1 MRILYRRCAGLDV
14 HKTSVVA
21 CVLTVQEVN
30 RVEEEVR
37 RFGTMTEDLRELAGW
52 LKSQQVER
60 VAMESTGVY
69 WKPVWN
75 ILEAAELDLLL
86 ANAQQVK
93 ALPGRKTD
101 QKDSQWLADLLMHG
115 LLKNSFV
122 PSRVIRDLRDLTRSR
137 ARLAQWH
144 GTISNRI
151 QKVLEDANIKLAS
164 VASDVLGASGRL
176 MLQAM
181 MQGKTDT
188 TELAALSKGR
198 LRAKIPELQKALEGQ
213 VTGHHRVLLNRHWEQ
228 FQFLEKQIAKTDAE
242 IARRLKYTPE
252 EMAQVKA
259 SLPEGAPLPPC
270 PRQAALEYWM
280 ELPGISAVSGS
291 SIVAEIGADMTQYPS
306 AAHLASWA
314 TLCPGHD
321 ESAGKR
327 RSGRTRKGNKW
338 LRRTMSEAAWAAS
351 HSKDTYFA
359 AQFRRIASRRG
370 KKRANIAVAHSLL
383 VTGYTM
389 LTNRCH
395 YKEVGASFFDTLNRD
410 RVKKSA
416 VKKLQALGYDVT
428 LKAKATEP
436 AGQ

>member
-21 CVLTVQEVN
+21 CVLALQEGS

-52 LKSQQVER
+52 LNSQQVER

-75 ILEAAELDLLL
+75 ILEAAGLDQLL

-115 LLKNSFV
+115 LLRNSFV
-122 PSRVIRDLRDLTRSR
+122 PSRGIRDLRDLTRSR

-144 GTISNRI
+144 GTLANRI

-176 MLQAM
+176 MLRAIM
-181 MQGKTDT
+181 GGNTDSNG
-188 TELAALSKGR
+188 LADLSKGR
-198 LRAKIPELQKALEGQ
+198 LRVKIPELRKALEGQ
-213 VTGHHRVLLNRHWEQ
+213 VTGHHRLLLQRYWEQ
-228 FQFLEKQIAKTDAE
+228 YQFLERQLTKTDAE
-242 IARRLKYTPE
+242 IARRMRYTAE
-252 EMAQVKA
+252 ELAQVKA
-259 SLPEGAPLPPC
+259 SLPAGAALPPC
-270 PRQAALEYWM
+270 PRQAALDYWM
-280 ELPGISAVSGS
+280 ELPGISVVSGS
-291 SIVAEIGADMTQYPS
+291 SIVAEIGVDMTQYPS

-351 HSKDTYFA
+351 HTKDTYFA
-359 AQFRRIASRRG
+359 GQFRRIAARRG

-389 LTNRCH
+389 LSNRSH
-395 YKEVGASFFDTLNRD
+395 YKEVGASFFDRLNRD
-410 RVKKSA
+410 KLKKSA
-416 VKKLQALGYDVT
+416 VKKLEALGYEVT
-428 LKAKATEP
+428 LQATDP
-436 AGQ
+436 AGH

>member
-1 MRILYRRCAGLDV
+1 MRILYQRCAGLDV
-14 HKTSVVA
+14 HQASVVA
-21 CVLTVQEVN
+21 CALVVRDGN

-37 RFGTMTEDLRELAGW
+37 RFGTMTEDLKALAVW
-52 LKSQQVER
+52 LKSHEVER

-75 ILEAAELDLLL
+75 ILEAAGLDQLL

-151 QKVLEDANIKLAS
+151 QKVLEDANIKLSS

-176 MLQAM
+176 MLQAI

-188 TELAALSKGR
+188 SELADLSKGR
-198 LRAKIPELQKALEGQ
+198 LRAKIPELRKALEGH
-213 VTGHHRVLLNRHWEQ
+213 VTGHHRLLLSRHWEQ
-228 FQFLEKQIAKTDAE
+228 FQFLGKQIAKTDAE
-242 IARRLKYTPE
+242 IARRMKYTPE
-252 EMAQVKA
+252 ELAQVKA
-259 SLPEGAPLPPC
+259 ALPPGVPIPPC

-280 ELPGISAVSGS
+280 ELPGISVISGS
-291 SIVAEIGADMTQYPS
+291 SIVAEIGADMKQYPS

-389 LTNRCH
+389 LTHGSH
-395 YKEVGASFFDTLNRD
+395 YQEVGACFFDSLNRD
-410 RVKKSA
+410 KVKKSA
-416 VKKLQALGYDVT
+416 VKKLEALGYEVT
-428 LKAKATEP
+428 LKATEP
-436 AGQ
+436 AAH

>member
-1 MRILYRRCAGLDV
+1 
-14 HKTSVVA
+14 
-21 CVLTVQEVN
+21 
-30 RVEEEVR
+30 
-37 RFGTMTEDLRELAGW
+37 MTEELRELAGW
-52 LKSQQVER
+52 LKSQEVER

-115 LLKNSFV
+115 WLKDSFV
-122 PSRVIRDLRDLTRSR
+122 PSRVIRDLRDLTRRR

-151 QKVLEDANIKLAS
+151 QKVLEDANLKLAS

-176 MLQAM
+176 MLRAI

-188 TELAALSKGR
+188 NELADLSKGR
-198 LRAKIPELQKALEGQ
+198 LRAKIPELRKALEGQ

-228 FQFLEKQIAKTDAE
+228 FQFLEKQLVKTDAE

-252 EMAQVKA
+252 ELAQVKA
-259 SLPEGAPLPPC
+259 SLPAGAPLPPC

-280 ELPGISAVSGS
+280 ELPGINVVSGS
-291 SIVAEIGADMTQYPS
+291 SIVAEIGADMAQYPS

-359 AQFRRIASRRG
+359 AQFRRIAARRG

-389 LTNRCH
+389 LTNHCH

-410 RVKKSA
+410 QVKKSA
-416 VKKLQALGYDVT
+416 VKRLEGLGFEVT
-428 LKAKATEP
+428 LKTKLAEP
-436 AGQ
+436 AGD

>member
-1 MRILYRRCAGLDV
+1 
-14 HKTSVVA
+14 
-21 CVLTVQEVN
+21 
-30 RVEEEVR
+30 
-37 RFGTMTEDLRELAGW
+37 
-52 LKSQQVER
+52 
-60 VAMESTGVY
+60 
-69 WKPVWN
+69 
-75 ILEAAELDLLL
+75 
-86 ANAQQVK
+86 
-93 ALPGRKTD
+93 
-101 QKDSQWLADLLMHG
+101 
-115 LLKNSFV
+115 
-122 PSRVIRDLRDLTRSR
+122 
-137 ARLAQWH
+137 
-144 GTISNRI
+144 
-151 QKVLEDANIKLAS
+151 
-164 VASDVLGASGRL
+164 
-176 MLQAM
+176 
-181 MQGKTDT
+181 
-188 TELAALSKGR
+188 
-198 LRAKIPELQKALEGQ
+198 
-213 VTGHHRVLLNRHWEQ
+213 
-228 FQFLEKQIAKTDAE
+228 
-242 IARRLKYTPE
+242 
-252 EMAQVKA
+252 
-259 SLPEGAPLPPC
+259 
-270 PRQAALEYWM
+270 M

-410 RVKKSA
+410 RVKKTA
-416 VKKLQALGYDVT
+416 LKKLEALGYDVT
-428 LKAKATEP
+428 LRAKATKP

>member
-1 MRILYRRCAGLDV
+1 
-14 HKTSVVA
+14 
-21 CVLTVQEVN
+21 
-30 RVEEEVR
+30 
-37 RFGTMTEDLRELAGW
+37 MTEDLRELAAW
-52 LKSQQVER
+52 LTGQQVER

-69 WKPVWN
+69 WKPIWN
-75 ILEAAELDLLL
+75 ILEAVGLDLLL

-115 LLKNSFV
+115 LLRNSFV
-122 PSRVIRDLRDLTRSR
+122 PARVIRDLRDLTRSR

-164 VASDVLGASGRL
+164 VASDVLGASGRM

-181 MQGKTDT
+181 MQGNTDAVG
-188 TELAALSKGR
+188 LAELSKGR
-198 LRAKIPELQKALEGQ
+198 LRNKIPELRKALAGQ
-213 VTGHHRVLLNRHWEQ
+213 VTEHHRVLLQRYWEQ
-228 FQFLEKQIAKTDAE
+228 FQFLELQVSKTDAE
-242 IARRLKYTPE
+242 IAQRMDYTAE
-252 EMAQVKA
+252 ELAQVKA
-259 SLPEGAPLPPC
+259 GLPPDAPVPPC
-270 PRQAALEYWM
+270 PRQVALNYWM
-280 ELPGISAVSGS
+280 ELPGIGVVSGS
-291 SIVAEIGADMTQYPS
+291 SIVAEIGIDMAQYPS

-351 HSKDTYFA
+351 HTKDSYFA
-359 AQFRRIASRRG
+359 AQFRRIAARRG

-389 LTNRCH
+389 LTRQCH
-395 YKEVGASFFDTLNRD
+395 YQEVGASFFDRLNHD
-410 RVKKSA
+410 KIKKTA
-416 VKKLQALGYDVT
+416 VKRLTAIGYEVI
-428 LKAKATEP
+428 LKGKAD
-436 AGQ
+436 Q

>member
-21 CVLTVQEVN
+21 CVL
-30 RVEEEVR
+30 RVREDDR
-37 RFGTMTEDLRELAGW
+37 RGGTSAAVWDDDRRP
-52 LKSQQVER
+52 ER
-60 VAMESTGVY
+60 VGGLAEQPGRRAGGDGVHGG
-69 WKPVWN
+69 V
-75 ILEAAELDLLL
+75 LEARLEHIGGCWAGSI
-86 ANAQQVK
+86 AQQVK

-115 LLKNSFV
+115 LLRNSFV

-144 GTISNRI
+144 GTIGNRI

-176 MLQAM
+176 MLRAIM
-181 MQGKTDT
+181 ESSSGSN
-188 TELAALSKGR
+188 ELADLSKGR
-198 LRAKIPELQKALEGQ
+198 LRAKIPELRKALEGQ
-213 VTGHHRVLLNRHWEQ
+213 VTGHHRLLLHRYWEQ
-228 FQFLEKQIAKTDAE
+228 FQFLEKQLAKTDTE
-242 IARRLKYTPE
+242 IARRMKYTPE
-252 EMAQVKA
+252 ELAEVKA
-259 SLPEGAPLPPC
+259 SLPAGAPLPPC
-270 PRQAALEYWM
+270 PRQAALDSWM
-280 ELPGISAVSGS
+280 ELPGISVVSGS
-291 SIVAEIGADMTQYPS
+291 SIVAEIGVDMAQYPS

-351 HSKDTYFA
+351 HTKDTYFA
-359 AQFRRIASRRG
+359 AQFRRIAARRG

-383 VTGYTM
+383 VTG
-389 LTNRCH
+389 LHHADQPLSLRRSW
-395 YKEVGASFFDTLNRD
+395 SFVFR
-410 RVKKSA
+410 RPQS
-416 VKKLQALGYDVT
+416 
-428 LKAKATEP
+428 
-436 AGQ
+436 

>member
-1 MRILYRRCAGLDV
+1 
-14 HKTSVVA
+14 
-21 CVLTVQEVN
+21 VLAVKEPN

-37 RFGTMTEDLRELAGW
+37 RFGTMTEDLKELAAW
-52 LKSQQVER
+52 LKGQAVER
-60 VAMESTGVY
+60 VAMESTGGY

-115 LLKNSFV
+115 LLKPSFV

-144 GTISNRI
+144 GTIANRI
-151 QKVLEDANIKLAS
+151 QKVLEDANIKLSS
-164 VASDVLGASGRL
+164 VASDVLGVSGRL
-176 MLQAM
+176 MLQAIT
-181 MQGKTDT
+181 QGKADT
-188 TELAALSKGR
+188 SELADLSKGR
-198 LRAKIPELQKALEGQ
+198 LREKIPQLRKALEGHI
-213 VTGHHRVLLNRHWEQ
+213 TGHHRLLLSRYWEQ
-228 FQFLEKQIAKTDAE
+228 FQFLEKQIVKTDAE
-242 IARRLKYTPE
+242 IARRMKYTPE
-252 EMAQVKA
+252 ELVQVKA
-259 SLPEGAPLPPC
+259 ALPPGTPFPRC

-280 ELPGISAVSGS
+280 ELPGISMVSGS

-327 RSGRTRKGNKW
+327 RSGRTRNGNKW

-351 HSKDTYFA
+351 HTKNTYFA
-359 AQFRRIASRRG
+359 AQFRRIAARRG

-389 LTNRCH
+389 LTNRSH
-395 YKEVGASFFDTLNRD
+395 YKEVGASFFDSLNRD
-410 RVKKSA
+410 KVKKTA
-416 VKKLQALGYDVT
+416 VKRLEALGYEVA
-428 LKAKATEP
+428 LKTKP
-436 AGQ
+436 VQSGN

>member
-14 HKTSVVA
+14 HKASVVA
-21 CVLTVQEVN
+21 CVLIVQENN
-30 RVEEEVR
+30 RVEEQVR
-37 RFGTMTEDLRELAGW
+37 RFGTMTEDLQELAAW
-52 LKSQQVER
+52 LNSQQVER
-60 VAMESTGVY
+60 VAMESTGVF

-75 ILEAAELDLLL
+75 ILEAAGLDQLL

-115 LLKNSFV
+115 LLRNSFV

-144 GTISNRI
+144 GTIANRI

-176 MLQAM
+176 MLRAIM
-181 MQGKTDT
+181 GGNTDAN
-188 TELAALSKGR
+188 ELAELSKGR
-198 LRAKIPELQKALEGQ
+198 LREKIPELRKALEGQ
-213 VTGHHRVLLNRHWEQ
+213 VTGHHRLLLQRYWEQ
-228 FQFLEKQIAKTDAE
+228 YQFLERQLTKTDAE
-242 IARRLKYTPE
+242 ITRRMKYTPE
-252 EMAQVKA
+252 ELAQVKA
-259 SLPEGAPLPPC
+259 SLPVGAPTPLC
-270 PRQAALEYWM
+270 PRQVALGYWM
-280 ELPGISAVSGS
+280 ELPGISVVSGS
-291 SIVAEIGADMTQYPS
+291 SIVAEVGVDMAQYPS

-351 HSKDTYFA
+351 HTNDTYFA
-359 AQFRRIASRRG
+359 GQFRRIASRRG

-389 LTNRCH
+389 QTKHCH
-395 YKEVGASFFDTLNRD
+395 YQEAGASFFDGLNRD
-410 RVKKSA
+410 KAKKSA
-416 VKKLQALGYDVT
+416 VKKLQALGYEVT
-428 LKAKATEP
+428 LKANSEAP
-436 AGQ
+436 GA

>member
-21 CVLTVQEVN
+21 CVLMAQDGNCVTEQVQ
-30 RVEEEVR
+30 
-37 RFGTMTEDLRELAGW
+37 RFGTMTEDLRQLAAW
-52 LKSQQVER
+52 LKSQEVER

-75 ILEAAELDLLL
+75 ILEAAGLELLL

-101 QKDSQWLADLLMHG
+101 LKDSQWLADLLLHG
-115 LLKNSFV
+115 LLRNSFV
-122 PSRVIRDLRDLTRSR
+122 PPRVIRDLRDLTRSR

-144 GTISNRI
+144 GTIANRI

-176 MLQAM
+176 MLQAI
-181 MQGKTDT
+181 MQGNTDT
-188 TELAALSKGR
+188 NVMADLSKGR
-198 LRAKIPELQKALEGQ
+198 LRAKIPEMRKALDGQ
-213 VTGHHRVLLNRHWEQ
+213 VSGHHRLLLRRYWEQ
-228 FQFLEKQIAKTDAE
+228 FQFLEKQLAKTDAE
-242 IARRLKYTPE
+242 IARRMKYTPE
-252 EMAQVKA
+252 ELAAVQA
-259 SLPEGAPLPPC
+259 ALPAGAPLPPC
-270 PRQAALEYWM
+270 PRQVALHNWM
-280 ELPGISAVSGS
+280 ELPGISVVSGS
-291 SIVAEIGADMTQYPS
+291 SIVAEIGADMAQYPS
-306 AAHLASWA
+306 AAHLASWS

-351 HSKDTYFA
+351 HSSNTYFA
-359 AQFRRIASRRG
+359 AQFRRIAARRG

-389 LTNRCH
+389 LTNHCH
-395 YKEVGASFFDTLNRD
+395 YQEVGASFFDGLNRD
-410 RVKKSA
+410 KVKRSA
-416 VKKLQALGYDVT
+416 VKKLEALGYEVT
-428 LKAKATEP
+428 LKTGSEP
-436 AGQ
+436 SGV

>member
-14 HKTSVVA
+14 HKSSVVA
-21 CVLTVQEVN
+21 CVLMLQDGN
-30 RVEEEVR
+30 RVTEEVR
-37 RFGTMTEDLRELAGW
+37 RFGTMTEDLRELAAW
-52 LKSQQVER
+52 LKSEEVER

-75 ILEAAELDLLL
+75 ILEAAGLELLL

-115 LLKNSFV
+115 LLRNSFV
-122 PSRVIRDLRDLTRSR
+122 PARVIRDLRDLTRSR

-144 GTISNRI
+144 GTIANRI

-176 MLQAM
+176 MLLAIM
-181 MQGKTDT
+181 GGNTDSNA
-188 TELAALSKGR
+188 LAEMSKGR
-198 LRAKIPELQKALEGQ
+198 LRAKIPELRKALEGQ
-213 VTGHHRVLLNRHWEQ
+213 VTGHHRLLLQRYWEQ
-228 FQFLEKQIAKTDAE
+228 FQFLQRQIIKADAE
-242 IARRLKYTPE
+242 IARRMRYTAE
-252 EMAQVKA
+252 ELAQVKA
-259 SLPEGAPLPPC
+259 WLPAGAPLPPC
-270 PRQAALEYWM
+270 PRQVALDYWM
-280 ELPGISAVSGS
+280 ELPGISVVSGS

-327 RSGRTRKGNKW
+327 RNGRTRKGNKW

-351 HSKDTYFA
+351 HSSNTYFA
-359 AQFRRIASRRG
+359 AQFRRIAARRG

-389 LTNRCH
+389 LTNHCH
-395 YKEVGASFFDTLNRD
+395 YREVGASFFDTLNHD
-410 RVKKSA
+410 KVKNSA
-416 VKKLQALGYDVT
+416 VKKLNALGYDVT
-428 LKAKATEP
+428 LKTSTADA
-436 AGQ
+436 

>member
-1 MRILYRRCAGLDV
+1 MRILYQRCAGLDV
-14 HKTSVVA
+14 HKASVVA
-21 CVLTVQEVN
+21 CVLAVRDQN

-37 RFGTMTEDLRELAGW
+37 RFGTMTEDLKELAAW
-52 LKSQQVER
+52 LKSHAVER

-75 ILEAAELDLLL
+75 ILEAAGLDLLL

-101 QKDSQWLADLLMHG
+101 QKDSQWLADLLLHG

-176 MLQAM
+176 MLRAIM
-181 MQGKTDT
+181 GGNTDSHW
-188 TELAALSKGR
+188 LADLSKGR
-198 LRAKIPELQKALEGQ
+198 LREKIPQLRKALEGQ
-213 VTGHHRVLLNRHWEQ
+213 VTGHHRLLLQRYWEQ
-228 FQFLEKQIAKTDAE
+228 YQFLERQLTKIDAE
-242 IARRLKYTPE
+242 ISRRMKYTAE
-252 EMAQVKA
+252 ELAQLKA
-259 SLPEGAPLPPC
+259 SSPAGAALPPC
-270 PRQAALEYWM
+270 PRQVALDYWM
-280 ELPGISAVSGS
+280 ELPGISLISGS
-291 SIVAEIGADMTQYPS
+291 SIVAEIGVDMTQYPS

-327 RSGRTRKGNKW
+327 RSGRTRKGNQW
-338 LRRTMSEAAWAAS
+338 LRRSMSEAA
-351 HSKDTYFA
+351 
-359 AQFRRIASRRG
+359 
-370 KKRANIAVAHSLL
+370 
-383 VTGYTM
+383 
-389 LTNRCH
+389 
-395 YKEVGASFFDTLNRD
+395 
-410 RVKKSA
+410 
-416 VKKLQALGYDVT
+416 
-428 LKAKATEP
+428 
-436 AGQ
+436 